1 MEKIGSLPMNTD
13 ILSNPGLDNAAVR
26 DLSRR
31 SDTAAIRYIVA
42 HALMIA
48 GAMALLAS
56 AQHVALQILWTLLV
70 GILLAFLFAPL
81 HESIHK
87 TAFRSGSWNRIT
99 GIVCG
104 LIILLPPSYFRC
116 FHMAHHRHTQIQGQ
130 DPELDASKPSTI
142 TGYLLHMSGF
152 SYWKEQL
159 TMLISYALGI
169 RKDRY
174 VNDGKYTGVVREV
187 RLFVIVY
194 SILVAASILFES
206 WVIVE
211 YWLLPMIL
219 GQPFLRGFLLS
230 EHTLCPEVPDMLQNT
245 RTTLTN
251 RIVRRLCWN
260 MNYHTEHHAWPSIPF
275 HRLPQAH
282 QRIRADLPNLD
293 AGYLAVHNK
302 IRRSLSTASSK
313 RDETY

>member
-1 MEKIGSLPMNTD
+1 MNAD
-13 ILSNPGLDNAAVR
+13 ILSNPGLDAATVR
-26 DLSRR
+26 DFSRR
-31 SDTAAIRYIVA
+31 NDAAGIRYLVA
-42 HALMIA
+42 HTLMIA
-48 GAMALLAS
+48 VAMALLAS

-104 LIILLPPSYFRC
+104 LILLLPPSYFRC

-142 TGYLLHMSGF
+142 TDYLLYMSGF
-152 SYWKEQL
+152 SYWREQF

-169 RKDRY
+169 RQDRY
-174 VNDGKYTGVVREV
+174 VSDGKYADVVKEV
-187 RLFVIVY
+187 RAFVIVY

-206 WVIVE
+206 WAIVE
-211 YWLLPMIL
+211 YWLLPMAL

-230 EHTLCPEVPDMLQNT
+230 EHTLCPVVPDMLQNT

-260 MNYHTEHHAWPSIPF
+260 MNYHAEHHAWPSVPF
-275 HRLPQAH
+275 HRLPEAH

-293 AGYLAVHNK
+293 AGYLVVHSK
-302 IRRSLSTASSK
+302 ILRSLSTESSQH
-313 RDETY
+313 DEAH